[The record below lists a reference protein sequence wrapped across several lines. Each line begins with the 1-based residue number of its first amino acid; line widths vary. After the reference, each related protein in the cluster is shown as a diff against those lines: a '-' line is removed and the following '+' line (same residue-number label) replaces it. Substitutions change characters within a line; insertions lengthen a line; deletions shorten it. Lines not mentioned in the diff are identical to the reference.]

1 MFDFPNYTYSG
12 ILSILSML
20 FGLSYPLVIGCIER
34 IDNKYKSTKLS
45 ERFLG
50 ESVFKWF
57 KCLLVIN
64 LIAAV
69 LFPFVM
75 DGNEHNRLVIGIQCV
90 LVIILVSCAFA
101 LFSRI
106 IAYYNPGKLH
116 RLIVADYRKAK
127 ESDKKDNENRY
138 FTQLIDLA
146 PVLLSSADDNQVQS
160 VYEFISE
167 YVAQKYKETKGK
179 ECVFD
184 QYYYE
189 GVSRINESLCKGE
202 RKPIS
207 VNNGNS
213 LLTSLIFHDTIVSDT
228 SYRYLWRNLRVQLFY
243 GRDEWIME
251 YWKAAVQKYS
261 LLMKRID
268 PYSISEV
275 TGKPY
280 TQEEITANKKH
291 RDDYLE
297 FHIMLCAM
305 LLQEKKYGLLNQ
317 MLAFTYS
324 EPPSYPLVPSKISEV
339 IAIFN
344 QLNNYGRFAPF
355 YFESKYQMPNMHG
368 ITDGKIIGA
377 ANRYLALLVYR
388 IYAIRWPY
396 GSDTVLSA
404 GGLPNTLSDLNA
416 LKESLKTL
424 KRWLSQLP
432 SDKELLE
439 VAFIKDIESAIAA
452 KIEEGYTDVVKP
464 DEIADEM
471 IAAIE
476 ARMEEIRRTQP
487 LNEEKV
493 KGAEGE
499 VRVMIM
505 RGMAAY
511 GDLLGRRFKQ
521 ERCYNL
527 NSSVSMPFPNTAFV
541 DDPDIGHAGIPECMG
556 QYLLHNF
563 HHMFASGFFQEH
575 SIPDYRISSE
585 SLFAAIDKLDIDT
598 SHYIVAFGIYFDYFL
613 DRIADLKKESDRQY
627 TYRGIKILS
636 LDCPTDFFSNLVYV
650 MKYDDRPFLDFGDP
664 TPEDLETLELKK
676 YDDLYGLWMSIKKI
690 IDKPEVLKEP
700 IKSELG
706 DSADKHSLFT
716 AIWAPKLFFKPEQ
729 YEIVSIK
736 VKYRTLDEGE
746 YESVDVIK
754 PFPKEQEQQSPLAE
768 GEKAE

>member
-34 IDNKYKSTKLS
+34 IDNKYKSTMLS

-50 ESVFKWF
+50 EFVFKWF

-64 LIAAV
+64 LIAAI
-69 LFPFVM
+69 LFPFIM
-75 DGNEHNRLVIGIQCV
+75 DGNEHNRLVIGMQCV

-106 IAYYNPGKLH
+106 IAYYNPGALH
-116 RLIVADYRKAK
+116 GLIVADYKKAQDSSNK
-127 ESDKKDNENRY
+127 EGEKQY

-146 PVLLSSADDNQVQS
+146 PVLLSSADENQVQS

-167 YVAQKYKETKGK
+167 YVAKKYNEFKGK

-261 LLMKRID
+261 LLMKRIA
-268 PYSISEV
+268 PYSINEK
-275 TGKPY
+275 TGNPY
-280 TQEEITANKKH
+280 TQEEIGANKKH
-291 RDDYLE
+291 RDDFLE

-305 LLQEKKYGLLNQ
+305 LLQEKKYGLLCQ

-324 EPPSYPLVPSKISEV
+324 EPPSYPLVPSRISEIV
-339 IAIFN
+339 AIFN
-344 QLNNYGRFAPF
+344 QLNSYGRFTPF

-377 ANRYLALLVYR
+377 ANRYLALLAYR
-388 IYAIRWPY
+388 IYAIRWSY
-396 GSDTVLSA
+396 GSDSALSA
-404 GGLPNTLSDLNA
+404 GGLPNTLSELNE
-416 LKESLKTL
+416 LKESIETL
-424 KRWLSQLP
+424 KRWLIQL
-432 SDKELLE
+432 SSNQEILD
-439 VAFIKDIESAIAA
+439 VVFIKDIESAMAA
-452 KIEEGYTDVVKP
+452 KKDEGFP
-464 DEIADEM
+464 DIMSPTEIADEM
-471 IAAIE
+471 IEEINT
-476 ARMEEIRRTQP
+476 RMEELRKTQP

-493 KGAEGE
+493 EGAEGE
-499 VRVMIM
+499 VRTIIM
-505 RGMAAY
+505 RGMAGY

-521 ERCYNL
+521 SRCYNL

-541 DDPDIGHAGIPECMG
+541 DNPDIGHAGIPECMG

-575 SIPDYRISSE
+575 SVPDYRISSE
-585 SLFAAIDKLDIDT
+585 FLFEAIDKLGLDN

-613 DRIADLKKESDRQY
+613 DRTEDLIKENNRQY
-627 TYRGIKILS
+627 TYKGIKILS
-636 LDCPTDFFSNLVYV
+636 LDCPTDYFSHLLYV
-650 MKYDDRPFLDFGDP
+650 MKFDDRPFLDFGEP
-664 TPEDLETLELKK
+664 SEEDLIKLELKK
-676 YDDLYGLWMSIKKI
+676 YDDLYGLWMSIIKI
-690 IDKPEVLKEP
+690 IEKPEILEEPLK
-700 IKSELG
+700 SDLG

-716 AIWAPKLFFKPEQ
+716 ANWAPKLFFKPEKC
-729 YEIVSIK
+729 EIVSMK
-736 VKYRTLDEGE
+736 VKYRTMDEGE
-746 YESVDVIK
+746 YESIDDIK
-754 PFPKEQEQQSPLAE
+754 PFPKDQ
-768 GEKAE
+768 KDKC

>member
-50 ESVFKWF
+50 ESAFKWF

-69 LFPFVM
+69 LFPFMM
-75 DGNEHNRLVIGIQCV
+75 DDNEHNRLVIGIQCV
-90 LVIILVSCAFA
+90 LVFILVSCAFA
-101 LFSRI
+101 LFSKI
-106 IAYYNPGKLH
+106 IAYYNPGQLH
-116 RLIVADYRKAK
+116 RLIVADYNKAQDN
-127 ESDKKDNENRY
+127 SYKDEEDRY

-146 PVLLSSADDNQVQS
+146 PVLLSSADDSQVQS
-160 VYEFISE
+160 VYKFISE
-167 YVAQKYKETKGK
+167 YVAKKYIEFKEK

-228 SYRYLWRNLRVQLFY
+228 TYRYLWRNLRVQLFY

-268 PYSISEV
+268 PYSINEN

-280 TQEEITANKKH
+280 TREEIAANKKQ

-324 EPPSYPLVPSKISEV
+324 EPPSYPLVPSRISEIV
-339 IAIFN
+339 TIFN
-344 QLNNYGRFAPF
+344 QLNSYGRFAPF

-368 ITDGKIIGA
+368 ISDGKIIGA
-377 ANRYLALLVYR
+377 ANRYLALLAYR
-388 IYAIRWPY
+388 IYAIRWSY

-404 GGLPNTLSDLNA
+404 GGLPNTLSELNA
-416 LKESLKTL
+416 LKESLEAL
-424 KRWLSQLP
+424 KRWLSQLT

-439 VAFIKDIESAIAA
+439 VVFIKDIDTAIAA
-452 KIEEGYTDVVKP
+452 KQEEGYSNITKP
-464 DEIADEM
+464 DKIADEM
-471 IAAIE
+471 ISAINT
-476 ARMEEIRRTQP
+476 RMENIRKTQP
-487 LNEEKV
+487 LNKERIR
-493 KGAEGE
+493 GAEGD
-499 VRVMIM
+499 VRTMVM
-505 RGMAAY
+505 REMAGY

-521 ERCYNL
+521 DRCYNL

-541 DDPDIGHAGIPECMG
+541 DNPDIGHAGIPECMG
-556 QYLLHNF
+556 QYLLQNF
-563 HHMFASGFFQEH
+563 HHLFASGFYQEH

-585 SLFAAIDKLDIDT
+585 SLFAAIDKLGIDT
-598 SHYIVAFGIYFDYFL
+598 SHFIVAFGIYFDYFL
-613 DRIADLKKESDRQY
+613 DRAEDLKKISDRQY
-627 TYRGIKILS
+627 TYRGISILS
-636 LDCPTDFFSNLVYV
+636 LDCPTDYFSNLVYI
-650 MKYDDRPFLDFGDP
+650 MKFDDRPFLDFGKP
-664 TPEDLETLELKK
+664 TPEDIMDLELKK
-676 YDDLYGLWMSIKKI
+676 YDDTYELWMSILKI
-690 IDKPEVLKEP
+690 KDKPKILNEP

-716 AIWAPKLFFKPEQ
+716 AIWAPKLFFRPEH
-729 YEIVSIK
+729 YDIVSLK

-746 YESVDVIK
+746 YESVDDIK
-754 PFPKEQEQQSPLAE
+754 PFPKNQEQ
-768 GEKAE
+768 